1 MLLLCSSANDMIC
14 HSCWSS
20 EVLVLLNAR
29 IAEVFHA
36 TCRCPSQ
43 QLYSPTF
50 TQNSTICGSG
60 GASSYVHEQV
70 AYIQSGFH
78 VLHGTAQAL
87 FRFMLHNRS
96 AHTSL
101 HEQAHISRML
111 RRGVG
116 NTVRNVIRLTCS
128 IVHGAAA
135 SIVSRLDL
143 SSCLEQQLSSL
154 DITAIASPDQGW
166 PSLHCRS

>member
-1 MLLLCSSANDMIC
+1 MQHPAAHHNSCS
-14 HSCWSS
+14 
-20 EVLVLLNAR
+20 L
-29 IAEVFHA
+29 
-36 TCRCPSQ
+36 
-43 QLYSPTF
+43 TF
-50 TQNSTICGSG
+50 TQNSTLCGSD

-87 FRFMLHNRS
+87 VRFILHNRS
-96 AHTSL
+96 AHTSQ
-101 HEQAHISRML
+101 HKQAHISCML
-111 RRGVG
+111 RRA
-116 NTVRNVIRLTCS
+116 NTVRSVIRLTCS